1 MVMKHQMTGPSRPSR
16 TATVIDVCVETD
28 AVRILKALGA
38 LSAYAASRGCPP
50 DDLRRLGL
58 RLKAPEAFEHLLEDL
73 QLLADNFETMVGFPG
88 AAARASLGA
97 SLGAH
102 VSTIHEALKA
112 RLDQSRRDQDLKTLA
127 NATRILG
134 IVACDDEPSPLRA
147 WALSELARAWA
158 TSGLGSG
165 AAYAQLRRP
174 EVVSRL
180 RALVFASKDL
190 DDAQHAELACVVAE
204 TAKNAGSV

>member
-1 MVMKHQMTGPSRPSR
+1 MISGEVRDIKKLTSSDGDEASNDRAITSLADGDGHLK
-16 TATVIDVCVETD
+16 VNIEKD

-58 RLKAPEAFEHLLEDL
+58 RLQAPEAFEHLLEDL
-73 QLLADNFETMVGFPG
+73 QLLADNFTTLTGFPG

-112 RLDQSRRDQDLKTLA
+112 RIDQSRKNQDLKTLA
-127 NATRILG
+127 SATRILG

-147 WALSELARAWA
+147 WALSEHRHFCSVRGLCGGTRRIFLFARAV
-158 TSGLGSG
+158 
-165 AAYAQLRRP
+165 P
-174 EVVSRL
+174 
-180 RALVFASKDL
+180 
-190 DDAQHAELACVVAE
+190 
-204 TAKNAGSV
+204 

>member
-1 MVMKHQMTGPSRPSR
+1 LGSTPSARDIKEALSKVNNDETAKACSEAVSSVRPVDAAAWLEHASTPSQLTCALDVVSR
-16 TATVIDVCVETD
+16 TSSDGDEASNDRAITSLADGDGQLSVNIEKD

-58 RLKAPEAFEHLLEDL
+58 RLKAPGAFEHLLEDL
-73 QLLADNFETMVGFPG
+73 QLLADSFETMVGFPG

-112 RLDQSRRDQDLKTLA
+112 RIDQ
-127 NATRILG
+127 
-134 IVACDDEPSPLRA
+134 
-147 WALSELARAWA
+147 
-158 TSGLGSG
+158 
-165 AAYAQLRRP
+165 
-174 EVVSRL
+174 
-180 RALVFASKDL
+180 
-190 DDAQHAELACVVAE
+190 
-204 TAKNAGSV
+204 